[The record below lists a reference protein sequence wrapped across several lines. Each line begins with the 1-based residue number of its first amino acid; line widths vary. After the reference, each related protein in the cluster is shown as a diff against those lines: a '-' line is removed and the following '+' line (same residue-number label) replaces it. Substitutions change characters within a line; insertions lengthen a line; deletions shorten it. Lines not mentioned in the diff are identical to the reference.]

1 MLWSIVPGAFLR
13 TASPNVVASRRD
25 AVRNRELLVEAGR
38 QVFAEKG
45 LQATLDDIAERAG
58 VGIGTAYRH
67 FRNKH
72 EVAAEVLA
80 VATESIALDAE
91 AALLIEDPWIAIVT
105 FVERNAARQAS
116 DRALYEVLAGQGR
129 DADKLRLWPRIVEAV
144 TTLFERA
151 HQSKVIRDDARPE
164 DVVAIFAML
173 GAVYDLDQHS
183 ETWRRYLALLLDGL
197 QATNRPPLP
206 HSSVAYGHLDDVIKA
221 ARTVSNKDNK
231 FQAA

>member
-1 MLWSIVPGAFLR
+1 MA
-13 TASPNVVASRRD
+13 AARRD

-38 QVFAEKG
+38 LVFAERG
-45 LQATLDDIAERAG
+45 LQATLDEIAERAG

-80 VATESIALDAE
+80 AATESIALDAE
-91 AALLIEDPWIAIVT
+91 AALLIDDPWIAIVT
-105 FVERNAARQAS
+105 FIEQNAERQAT

-129 DADKLRLWPRIVEAV
+129 DADKLRLWPRIVGAV

-151 HQSKVIRDDARPE
+151 HQSRAIRHDAQPE

-173 GAVYDLDQHS
+173 GAVYELDPPS
-183 ETWRRYLALLLDGL
+183 DAWRRYLALLLDGL
-197 QATNRPPLP
+197 RATNRPPLP
-206 HSSVAYGHLDDVIKA
+206 PASVAYGTLDDVIKTTKPK
-221 ARTVSNKDNK
+221 RTTRSTQPVE
-231 FQAA
+231 